1 MKPFVTALI
10 VAGGGSTRMGTRKNK
25 LLLDLKGMP
34 VIARTLLAFEH
45 TPCVDE
51 IVLVCREE
59 DRVEIQEISQIFG
72 IHKLAAVVKGG
83 ETRQQSV
90 FSGVQAAGEKTTHFA
105 IHDGARALITPEAIQ
120 ASVED
125 GIRYRASSLGIPVKD
140 TIKVIDGEGFVKD
153 TPDRTF
159 LWNVQTP
166 QVFEKTIYQQAMEKA
181 RSEQA
186 DYTDD
191 CQLVEQLGMKVHL
204 CMGSYENIKI
214 TTMDDLALG
223 EHILLLREEDA

>member
-1 MKPFVTALI
+1 MRPFVTALI

-45 TPCVDE
+45 AGCVDE

-59 DRVEIQEISQIFG
+59 DRDEIREISQMFG
-72 IHKLAAVVKGG
+72 IRKLVAVVKGG

-105 IHDGARALITPEAIQ
+105 IHDGARALITTEAIQ

-125 GIRYRASSLGIPVKD
+125 GIRFHASSLGMPVKD
-140 TIKVIDGEGFVKD
+140 TIKVIDEEGFVQD
-153 TPDRTF
+153 TPNRAF

-166 QVFEKTIYQQAMEKA
+166 QVFEKTVYQRAMEKA
-181 RSEQA
+181 LQEQA

-223 EHILLLREEDA
+223 EHILQLREEEV

>member
-1 MKPFVTALI
+1 
-10 VAGGGSTRMGTRKNK
+10 MGTRKNK

-72 IHKLAAVVKGG
+72 IRKLTAVVKGG

-125 GIRYRASSLGIPVKD
+125 GIHFRASSLGIPVKD

-153 TPDRTF
+153 TPDRAF

-166 QVFEKTIYQQAMEKA
+166 QVFEKNIYHQAMEKA
-181 RSEQA
+181 KEEKA

-223 EHILLLREEDA
+223 EHILLLREEET